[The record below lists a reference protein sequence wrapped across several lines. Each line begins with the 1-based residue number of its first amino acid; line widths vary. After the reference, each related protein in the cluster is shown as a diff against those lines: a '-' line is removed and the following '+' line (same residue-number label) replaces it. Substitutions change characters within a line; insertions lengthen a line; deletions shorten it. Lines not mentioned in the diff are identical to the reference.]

1 MLFSVHMKTDMFC
14 ITEPVRRPPRSFQKA
29 LCNSVLRHLGRR
41 TNSRFAPDG
50 SSSSS
55 DDGQARFDHKKTH
68 SR

>member
-1 MLFSVHMKTDMFC
+1 MKTDMFC